1 MKKEIDE
8 KDIAMQ
14 TFQKTTVFNQNLP
27 FMNNYQNNIYEIQN
41 ANSLPQNKTI
51 LNVTN
56 IFQFNNLNIPTHF
69 PNYVSPIKSIYDK

>member
-1 MKKEIDE
+1 MKKEIEE
-8 KDIAMQ
+8 KDIAIQ

-56 IFQFNNLNIPTHF
+56 IFQFNNLNSLTYYHF
-69 PNYVSPIKSIYDK
+69 FILYL